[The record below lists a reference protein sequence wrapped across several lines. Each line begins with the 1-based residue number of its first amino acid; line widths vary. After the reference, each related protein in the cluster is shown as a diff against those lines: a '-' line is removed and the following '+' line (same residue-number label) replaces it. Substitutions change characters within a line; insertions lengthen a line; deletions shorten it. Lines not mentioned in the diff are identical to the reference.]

1 MSSDIGWSGL
11 AVSLVLVAVAVALS
25 FWRRLGLERTM
36 AWASARALAQLLA
49 VGVALDLVL
58 DPGRTLAWSWLWVV
72 AMVVVAATVVH
83 LRAREIP
90 GLFPLALA
98 AFSVATAISLM
109 VLFGLGVFELDGRT
123 LIPLAGLTI
132 GNSMAATVLVARR
145 VFEELRDKRE
155 EVEARLALGHTSADA
170 ARPYLRSGLRTA
182 LIPQI
187 ETTKAVGLVVLPGAM
202 TGLILAG
209 VDPIDAVRVQA
220 AVMFLILGA
229 VATATTVVGLGV
241 SRRLFTP
248 DHRLVRMERPAE
260 G

>member
-1 MSSDIGWSGL
+1 MSAEIGWSGL
-11 AVSLVLVAVAVALS
+11 ATSLVLVAVAIALS
-25 FWRRLGLERTM
+25 LWRRLDLERSI
-36 AWASARALAQLLA
+36 AWASARALVQLLA

-58 DPGRTLAWSWLWVV
+58 EPGRTLAWSWLWVV

-98 AFSVATAISLM
+98 AFGAATAISLL

-155 EVEARLALGHTSADA
+155 EVEARLALGHTSTDA

-187 ETTKAVGLVVLPGAM
+187 ETTKAVGLVMLPGAM

-220 AVMFLILGA
+220 AVMFLVLGG

>member
-1 MSSDIGWSGL
+1 MSADIGWSGL
-11 AVSLVLVAVAVALS
+11 AISLVLVAVAIALS
-25 FWRRLGLERTM
+25 LWRRLDLERSI
-36 AWASARALAQLLA
+36 AWASARALVQLLA

-58 DPGRTLAWSWLWVV
+58 EPGRTLAWSWLWVG

-83 LRAREIP
+83 VRAREIP

-98 AFSVATAISLM
+98 AFAVATAVSLL

-145 VFEELRDKRE
+145 VYEELRDKRE
-155 EVEARLALGHTSADA
+155 EVEARLALGHTSTDA

-187 ETTKAVGLVVLPGAM
+187 ETTKAVGLVALPGAM

-209 VDPIDAVRVQA
+209 VDPLDAVRVQA
-220 AVMFLILGA
+220 AVMFLVLGG